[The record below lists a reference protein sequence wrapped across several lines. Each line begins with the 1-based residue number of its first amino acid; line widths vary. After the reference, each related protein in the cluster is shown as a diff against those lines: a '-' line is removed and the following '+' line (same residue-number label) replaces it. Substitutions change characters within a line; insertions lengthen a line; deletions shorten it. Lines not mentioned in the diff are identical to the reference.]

1 MLSEKGLLI
10 IEKLAEHNNE
20 LVTSKAL
27 AASTGMSERSVKTY
41 LKEVADFCEQ
51 NSMTLDRKPGKGM
64 KPCFSDAQIGKI
76 LDVAGRKS
84 AAVSQKKR
92 QNYISYILL
101 SGWDTYTY
109 ALFSEELNVSKNVIM
124 DDINELDAELL
135 LFGIKVHRTAGYG
148 IYATGSELDIKK
160 A

>member
-10 IEKLAEHNNE
+10 IEKLAEHNND

-76 LDVAGRKS
+76 LDVAGRRS
-84 AAVSQKKR
+84 AAVKATELHIVYSAKWLGYIHVCAFFRGVKCQQKCHH
-92 QNYISYILL
+92 
-101 SGWDTYTY
+101 G
-109 ALFSEELNVSKNVIM
+109 
-124 DDINELDAELL
+124 
-135 LFGIKVHRTAGYG
+135 
-148 IYATGSELDIKK
+148 
-160 A
+160 

>member
-76 LDVAGRKS
+76 LDVARAES
-84 AAVSQKKR
+84 R
-92 QNYISYILL
+92 QGGGGQYRRRR
-101 SGWDTYTY
+101 DRTTYRI
-109 ALFSEELNVSKNVIM
+109 FC
-124 DDINELDAELL
+124 
-135 LFGIKVHRTAGYG
+135 
-148 IYATGSELDIKK
+148 
-160 A
+160 

>member
-92 QNYISYILL
+92 QNYISYIFAKRLGYIHVCAFFGGVKCQQKCHH
-101 SGWDTYTY
+101 GWY
-109 ALFSEELNVSKNVIM
+109 K
-124 DDINELDAELL
+124 
-135 LFGIKVHRTAGYG
+135 
-148 IYATGSELDIKK
+148 
-160 A
+160 

>member
-109 ALFSEELNVSKNVIM
+109 AAFSEELNVSKNVIM

-135 LFGIKVHRTAGYG
+135 LFGI
-148 IYATGSELDIKK
+148 
-160 A
+160 

>member
-64 KPCFSDAQIGKI
+64 KP
-76 LDVAGRKS
+76 
-84 AAVSQKKR
+84 
-92 QNYISYILL
+92 
-101 SGWDTYTY
+101 
-109 ALFSEELNVSKNVIM
+109 
-124 DDINELDAELL
+124 
-135 LFGIKVHRTAGYG
+135 
-148 IYATGSELDIKK
+148 
-160 A
+160 

>member
-84 AAVSQKKR
+84 AHIVYSAKR
-92 QNYISYILL
+92 LGYIHVC
-101 SGWDTYTY
+101 
-109 ALFSEELNVSKNVIM
+109 AF
-124 DDINELDAELL
+124 
-135 LFGIKVHRTAGYG
+135 FRGIKCKQKCHHG
-148 IYATGSELDIKK
+148 
-160 A
+160 

>member
-64 KPCFSDAQIGKI
+64 KPCFGDAQIGKI
-76 LDVAGRKS
+76 FFNQLFHGVIIRKS
-84 AAVSQKKR
+84 RPRRSGLSIDEAMSRRSGSVYPQVPLMARYCTAKASLAFSVPSLLTSAASQR
-92 QNYISYILL
+92 CSLNLEVAYLPRAIS
-101 SGWDTYTY
+101 
-109 ALFSEELNVSKNVIM
+109 
-124 DDINELDAELL
+124 
-135 LFGIKVHRTAGYG
+135 
-148 IYATGSELDIKK
+148 
-160 A
+160 

>member
-84 AAVSQKKR
+84 AAENGNPPR
-92 QNYISYILL
+92 QG
-101 SGWDTYTY
+101 SGPYEGLP
-109 ALFSEELNVSKNVIM
+109 APRNRSSRPQPL
-124 DDINELDAELL
+124 
-135 LFGIKVHRTAGYG
+135 
-148 IYATGSELDIKK
+148 
-160 A
+160 

>member
-64 KPCFSDAQIGKI
+64 KPCADRKDSGCGRAEIGSSI
-76 LDVAGRKS
+76 AEEETELHIVYS
-84 AAVSQKKR
+84 AKWLGYIHVCAFFGGVKR
-92 QNYISYILL
+92 QQKCHH
-101 SGWDTYTY
+101 G
-109 ALFSEELNVSKNVIM
+109 
-124 DDINELDAELL
+124 
-135 LFGIKVHRTAGYG
+135 
-148 IYATGSELDIKK
+148 
-160 A
+160 

>member
-76 LDVAGRKS
+76 LDVAGRSIAEEETELHIVYS
-84 AAVSQKKR
+84 AKRLGYIHVCAFFGGVKR
-92 QNYISYILL
+92 QQ
-101 SGWDTYTY
+101 
-109 ALFSEELNVSKNVIM
+109 KC
-124 DDINELDAELL
+124 
-135 LFGIKVHRTAGYG
+135 HYG
-148 IYATGSELDIKK
+148 
-160 A
+160 

>member
-64 KPCFSDAQIGKI
+64 KPCFSDAQIGC
-76 LDVAGRKS
+76 GRAEIGSSIAEEATELHIVYS
-84 AAVSQKKR
+84 AKWLGYIHVCTFFGGVKR
-92 QNYISYILL
+92 QQKCHH
-101 SGWDTYTY
+101 G
-109 ALFSEELNVSKNVIM
+109 
-124 DDINELDAELL
+124 
-135 LFGIKVHRTAGYG
+135 
-148 IYATGSELDIKK
+148 
-160 A
+160 

>member
-51 NSMTLDRKPGKGM
+51 KFHG
-64 KPCFSDAQIGKI
+64 A
-76 LDVAGRKS
+76 
-84 AAVSQKKR
+84 
-92 QNYISYILL
+92 
-101 SGWDTYTY
+101 
-109 ALFSEELNVSKNVIM
+109 
-124 DDINELDAELL
+124 
-135 LFGIKVHRTAGYG
+135 
-148 IYATGSELDIKK
+148 
-160 A
+160 

>member
-10 IEKLAEHNNE
+10 IEKLAEHNND

-76 LDVAGRKS
+76 LDVAEIGSSIAEKATELHIVYS
-84 AAVSQKKR
+84 AKRLGYIHVCAFFRGVKCQQKCHH
-92 QNYISYILL
+92 
-101 SGWDTYTY
+101 G
-109 ALFSEELNVSKNVIM
+109 
-124 DDINELDAELL
+124 
-135 LFGIKVHRTAGYG
+135 
-148 IYATGSELDIKK
+148 
-160 A
+160 

>member
-51 NSMTLDRKPGKGM
+51 RFWMWQEGDRQQYRRR
-64 KPCFSDAQIGKI
+64 SD
-76 LDVAGRKS
+76 RT
-84 AAVSQKKR
+84 
-92 QNYISYILL
+92 
-101 SGWDTYTY
+101 TYRI
-109 ALFSEELNVSKNVIM
+109 FC
-124 DDINELDAELL
+124 
-135 LFGIKVHRTAGYG
+135 
-148 IYATGSELDIKK
+148 
-160 A
+160 

>member
-51 NSMTLDRKPGKGM
+51 NSMVLDRKPGKGM

-76 LDVAGRKS
+76 LDVAEIGSSIAEEETELHIVYS
-84 AAVSQKKR
+84 AKRLGYIHVCAFFGGVKCQQKCHH
-92 QNYISYILL
+92 
-101 SGWDTYTY
+101 G
-109 ALFSEELNVSKNVIM
+109 
-124 DDINELDAELL
+124 
-135 LFGIKVHRTAGYG
+135 
-148 IYATGSELDIKK
+148 
-160 A
+160 

>member
-51 NSMTLDRKPGKGM
+51 NSMVLDRKPGKGM
-64 KPCFSDAQIGKI
+64 KPYFSDAQIGKI

-84 AAVSQKKR
+84 AAVSQR
-92 QNYISYILL
+92 S
-101 SGWDTYTY
+101 DRTTYRI
-109 ALFSEELNVSKNVIM
+109 FC
-124 DDINELDAELL
+124 
-135 LFGIKVHRTAGYG
+135 
-148 IYATGSELDIKK
+148 
-160 A
+160 

>member
-84 AAVSQKKR
+84 AAVSQR
-92 QNYISYILL
+92 R
-101 SGWDTYTY
+101 DRTTYRI
-109 ALFSEELNVSKNVIM
+109 FC
-124 DDINELDAELL
+124 
-135 LFGIKVHRTAGYG
+135 
-148 IYATGSELDIKK
+148 
-160 A
+160 

>member
-51 NSMTLDRKPGKGM
+51 NSMVLDRKPGKGM

-92 QNYISYILL
+92 QNYISYSAKRLGYIHVC
-101 SGWDTYTY
+101 
-109 ALFSEELNVSKNVIM
+109 AF
-124 DDINELDAELL
+124 
-135 LFGIKVHRTAGYG
+135 FGGVKRQQKCHHG
-148 IYATGSELDIKK
+148 
-160 A
+160 

>member
-51 NSMTLDRKPGKGM
+51 NSMTLD
-64 KPCFSDAQIGKI
+64 
-76 LDVAGRKS
+76 
-84 AAVSQKKR
+84 
-92 QNYISYILL
+92 
-101 SGWDTYTY
+101 
-109 ALFSEELNVSKNVIM
+109 
-124 DDINELDAELL
+124 
-135 LFGIKVHRTAGYG
+135 
-148 IYATGSELDIKK
+148 
-160 A
+160 